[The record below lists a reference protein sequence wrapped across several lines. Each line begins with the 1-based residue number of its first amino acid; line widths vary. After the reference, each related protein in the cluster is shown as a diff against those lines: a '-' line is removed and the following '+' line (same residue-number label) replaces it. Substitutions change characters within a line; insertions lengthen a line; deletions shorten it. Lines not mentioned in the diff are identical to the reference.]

1 MWGGLCFGK
10 RLRPSLTA
18 AEQAAKAAAS
28 PAAALR
34 RPRAGFT
41 GGLPPEILR
50 LSNLTTL
57 HLEGNQLNG
66 TLPRALCGSLPQ
78 LEYLN
83 VGGNGARA
91 ACAANPIRALR
102 ALPTPLF

>member
-1 MWGGLCFGK
+1 M
-10 RLRPSLTA
+10 
-18 AEQAAKAAAS
+18 
-28 PAAALR
+28 R

-50 LSNLTTL
+50 LSNLTNL

-66 TLPRALCGSLPQ
+66 TLPRALCGSLPR

-83 VGGNGARA
+83 VGGNGKRA
-91 ACAANPIRALR
+91 GCAADPPSERCALSIP
-102 ALPTPLF
+102 PTFDAADATAAASMDR